1 MGKVS
6 QKNTEIGYLR
16 DFFRVDKGRAKHSGG
31 TGLGLAISKHLARL
45 MGYEVGMKPNKP
57 NGSRFW
63 ISVNYASSEEEKSLT
78 PELA

>member
-1 MGKVS
+1 
-6 QKNTEIGYLR
+6 
-16 DFFRVDKGRAKHSGG
+16 
-31 TGLGLAISKHLARL
+31 